1 MKKAKKQNKQRMH
14 PWEWRKSSSQDCWA
28 TGRRQHDED
37 TTRENHSG
45 DQSEEGDNVM
55 KTLQER
61 TTLVIRAR
69 KETTWWR
76 HYKREPLWWSEWGRR
91 QRDDDTTRENHSG
104 DQSEEGDNMMKASCT
119 TFCPPRQWPVE
130 EDMGGSEH
138 YITGR
143 LAGNS
148 KLVNIICINRHRNCA
163 TQLLGTPFAAS

>member
-1 MKKAKKQNKQRMH
+1 MQIVENPTSNENAGTIGTIKRNLTLVRSKGSPHHKTVESHYKSDEKSKKAEQATHASLGVKEVLITRLLRATIKVMKKAKKQNKQRMH

-69 KETTWWR
+69 KESTWWK
-76 HYKREPLWWSEWGRR
+76 HYKREPLWWSERGRR
-91 QRDDDTTRENHSG
+91 
-104 DQSEEGDNMMKASCT
+104 
-119 TFCPPRQWPVE
+119 
-130 EDMGGSEH
+130 
-138 YITGR
+138 
-143 LAGNS
+143 
-148 KLVNIICINRHRNCA
+148 
-163 TQLLGTPFAAS
+163 